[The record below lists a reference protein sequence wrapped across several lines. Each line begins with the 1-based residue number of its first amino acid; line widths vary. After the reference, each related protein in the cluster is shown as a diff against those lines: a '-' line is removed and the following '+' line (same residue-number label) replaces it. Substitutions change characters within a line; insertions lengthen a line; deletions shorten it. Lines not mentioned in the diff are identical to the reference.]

1 MDKSVIDEDW
11 YSFDTKLLRQ
21 MEVISE
27 KQDIII
33 TKMAQLEDKEKH
45 EEKQEEMLKKINNL
59 EHKVQIILTKLE
71 TGVNKQAKDDNTIS
85 DLLQELKVIKERE
98 INVLL
103 REKIPFPF
111 MFSKPMATTPN
122 SFMIRR
128 PFSKKE

>member
-1 MDKSVIDEDW
+1 MNKSLIDEDW
-11 YSFDTKLLRQ
+11 YSIDTKILRQ
-21 MEVISE
+21 MEAITE
-27 KQDIII
+27 KQDEIISACS
-33 TKMAQLEDKEKH
+33 TLENINK
-45 EEKQEEMLKKINNL
+45 KQDEMTSKLNNL
-59 EHKVQIILTKLE
+59 ENKVQMIVTKLE
-71 TGVNKQAKDDNTIS
+71 ARENKPSKDYKAIA

-111 MFSKPMATTPN
+111 MFSKPIVTTPN